1 MKTALCPGTYDP
13 VTVGHLDI
21 ISRCAHNFDTVFVAV
36 VNDAFRKQPLFSAEE
51 RVSFLEESTKH
62 LPNVFVVVLEG
73 LVVDKAREVGADSLV
88 KGLRAVTDFEY
99 EFQMAQLNRK
109 KLDPD
114 LETVYLMASPEYS
127 FLSSSGVKEIARF
140 GWLCRRSGP
149 TQSRQAAGRSVHAP
163 GGLEWTSSF

>member
-1 MKTALCPGTYDP
+1 MRTALCPGTYDP

-21 ISRCAHNFDTVFVAV
+21 ISRCARTFERVFVAV

-51 RVSFLEESTKH
+51 RVWFLEDSTSH
-62 LPNVFVVVLEG
+62 LPNVSVVILEG
-73 LVVDKAREVGADSLV
+73 LVVEKAHEVGADSLV

-99 EFQMAQLNRK
+99 EFQMAQLNK

-127 FLSSSGVKEIARF
+127 FLSSSGGKEIARF
-140 GWLCRRSGP
+140 GGCVDDLVPPAVARRL
-149 TQSRQAAGRSVHAP
+149 TQVYSS
-163 GGLEWTSSF
+163 LEA